1 MIRQLEVVH
10 LGIQVHFVDQL
21 HAFSPTCGVKGNQ
34 VTFTGEI
41 KQGFSD
47 FLINQVLVGDINGHG
62 KLPFT
67 DKADPER
74 IKAEMGM
81 SKAAFKRAV
90 GRLLKQKKIVIKEDG
105 IYSL

>member
-21 HAFSPTCGVKGNQ
+21 HDFTSTCGIKGNQ

-47 FLINQVLVGDINGHG
+47 FLINQVLVGDINGQ
-62 KLPFT
+62 KSTTLV
-67 DKADPER
+67 
-74 IKAEMGM
+74 
-81 SKAAFKRAV
+81 V
-90 GRLLKQKKIVIKEDG
+90 GTTLTIFQKKPNSQKEDG
-105 IYSL
+105 KEDSQ